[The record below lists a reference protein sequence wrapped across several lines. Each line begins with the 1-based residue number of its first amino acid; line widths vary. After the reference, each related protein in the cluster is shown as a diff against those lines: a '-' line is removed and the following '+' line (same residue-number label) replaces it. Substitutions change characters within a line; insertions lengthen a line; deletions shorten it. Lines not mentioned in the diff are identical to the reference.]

1 MTELRTMIDYH
12 NARVYLLGDDQ
23 RTLEPV
29 AFGGNLSEY
38 AGETFDALRCDM
50 GEGITGT
57 AAERGQTLNIGD
69 AQHCEFAED
78 IEGSADIEESILAV
92 PLRYERRTIG
102 VIVLSKLGLDQ
113 FSTALRCGCWS
124 CWRRRPR

>member
-1 MTELRTMIDYH
+1 
-12 NARVYLLGDDQ
+12 
-23 RTLEPV
+23 
-29 AFGGNLSEY
+29 
-38 AGETFDALRCDM
+38 M

-57 AAERGQTLNIGD
+57 AAQRGQTLNIAD

-92 PLRYERRTIG
+92 PLRYERHTIG

-113 FSTALRCGCWS
+113 FSLLAVRLLELLAAQAAVAFENARLLEAERRSAAVSTR
-124 CWRRRPR
+124 CWRSPRWPPLTRRSPRWRLTLRTWRTA